1 MNTPSRIVPKNAGSP
16 SSGKTFALKG
26 NILYCESMDRI
37 LVFEKHYLVCVDG
50 LVEGV
55 YSSLPEQFASIPV
68 EDKGDQLIIPGLID
82 LHTHAP
88 QFAYRGLGMDRELL
102 DWLETYAFPEE
113 AKYADLQYARKAY
126 QIFADELCASAT
138 TRASVF
144 ATIHTDATILLMDLL
159 EQKGIKAMVGKVNMD
174 RNSPSFLCEES
185 AEASVLETN
194 RWLNEVSNKYKNIF
208 PILTPRYTPACSDSL
223 MKELGAISVSMGLPV
238 QSHLSENETEIA
250 WVRELCPDANSYAES
265 YNRYSLLGND
275 SPGIMAHCVHLSQ
288 SELELLQ
295 KQNVYIAHCPQ
306 SNYNLSSGAAPVR
319 QFLDMGIKVG
329 LGSDVAGGY
338 SLSIFKA
345 MADSILVSNLRWK
358 LKDSALKSLSI
369 PEVFYMATKGGGR
382 FFGKVGSF
390 EKGYE
395 MDAVVLDDSNLPTTR
410 ALSILER
417 FERLIFL
424 SDDRNVKEKYVAGVK
439 VK

>member
-1 MNTPSRIVPKNAGSP
+1 MNTKSQTLSKNAGSQTF
-16 SSGKTFALKG
+16 GKDFALKG
-26 NILYCESMDRI
+26 NILYCENMGTI
-37 LVFEKHYLVCVDG
+37 LSFEKHYLVCIDG

-55 YSSLPEQFASIPV
+55 YPFLPSQFAGIPV

-102 DWLETYAFPEE
+102 DWLDTYAFPEE
-113 AKYADLQYARKAY
+113 AKYSDLLYARKAY

-138 TRASVF
+138 TRASIF

-159 EQKGIKAMVGKVNMD
+159 EQKGMKAMVGKVNMD

-185 AEASVLETN
+185 ADASVKETN
-194 RWLNEVSNKYKNIF
+194 RWLSEISNKYKNIS

-223 MKELGAISVSMGLPV
+223 MKELGALSASMGLPV
-238 QSHLSENETEIA
+238 QSHLSENEAEIA
-250 WVRELCPDANSYAES
+250 WVRELCPDTNSYAET
-265 YNRYSLLGND
+265 YDRYSLLGND

-288 SELELLQ
+288 DELELLQ
-295 KQNVYIAHCPQ
+295 KRNVYIAHCPE
-306 SNYNLSSGAAPVR
+306 SNYSLSSGAAPVR

-329 LGSDVAGGY
+329 LGTDVAGGY
-338 SLSIFKA
+338 SLSVFKA
-345 MADSILVSNLRWK
+345 MADAILVSNLRWK
-358 LKDSALKSLSI
+358 LKDNTLKSLTIS
-369 PEVFYMATKGGGR
+369 EVFYMATKGGGR
-382 FFGKVGSF
+382 FFGQVGSF

-395 MDAVVLDDSNLPTTR
+395 MDAVVLDDKNLPTTR
-410 ALSILER
+410 TLSPLER
-417 FERLIFL
+417 LERLIFL
-424 SDDRNVKEKYVAGVK
+424 SDNRNVADKYVAGIK